1 MPSNNEKLVL
11 PKPTPERIDDD
22 VNDQKNA
29 DGTEGDGGFDDLE
42 IYVDEDEL
50 AAEKTSKS

>member
-1 MPSNNEKLVL
+1 MPSNNEELVL

-22 VNDQKNA
+22 VDDRKNA
-29 DGTEGDGGFDDLE
+29 DSDGGFDDLE

-50 AAEKTSKS
+50 EAEKTSKS